1 MPNIR
6 RLDPTA
12 SPLDY
17 FGSELRR
24 YRESAGLSQ
33 KELGDCIFCTNSLV
47 GQIETAHKVPTREF
61 AERADAALMT
71 DGSFSRLV
79 GLVLRSQLPAWFQQ
93 FAELEARAEY
103 ISTYQCQLVYGLLQT
118 ESYAAALLR
127 VDHPDKV
134 EEMVEARMDRQRVLK
149 REQQPAV
156 WVILDESVLLQVVGS
171 RKVMREQLAH
181 LLSFRD
187 NPWMHIQVLPFD
199 TGAHTGM
206 MGSFTLLRFG
216 DDPDIHYSESYDQ
229 GHMTANPEVIR
240 ERSVGYARL
249 QGAALSTEASA
260 DLIARVME
268 ERYGD
273 QPAAD
278 DSGVA

>member
-33 KELGDCIFCTNSLV
+33 KELGDCIFCTGSLV

-71 DGSFSRLV
+71 DGCFSRLV

-118 ESYAAALLR
+118 EAYAAALLR
-127 VDHPDKV
+127 VDNPDKV
-134 EEMVEARMDRQRVLK
+134 EEMVAARMERQRVLK

-156 WVILDESVLLQVVGS
+156 WVILDESALLQVVGS
-171 RKVMREQLAH
+171 RRVMREQLAH
-181 LLSFRD
+181 LSSFRD
-187 NPWMHIQVLPFD
+187 NPWVHIQVLPFD

-229 GHMTANPEVIR
+229 GHMTANPDVIR

-273 QPAAD
+273 QPAAE

>member
-1 MPNIR
+1 MARIR
-6 RLDPTA
+6 TLDPTA

-33 KELGDCIFCTNSLV
+33 QELGDCIFCTGSLV

-61 AERADAALMT
+61 AERADAALLT
-71 DGSFSRLV
+71 DGCFSRLV
-79 GLVLRSQLPAWFQQ
+79 GLVLRTQLPTWFQPY
-93 FAELEARAEY
+93 AEMEAKATY

-118 ESYAAALLR
+118 REYAEALLSF
-127 VDHPDKV
+127 DHADKA
-134 EEMVEARMDRQRVLK
+134 EEMVAARMDRQRILR
-149 REQQPAV
+149 REQPPAV
-156 WVILDESVLLQVVGS
+156 WVILDESVLLRTVGS
-171 RKVMREQLAH
+171 RQVMREQLAH

-187 NPWMHIQVLPFD
+187 DPWVHIQVLPLD
-199 TGAHTGM
+199 VGPHAGM
-206 MGSFTLLRFG
+206 MGSFTLLRFD
-216 DDPDIHYSESYDQ
+216 DDPDVHYSESYDQ
-229 GHMTANPEVIR
+229 GHMTANPQVIR

-249 QGAALSTEASA
+249 QAAALSTSDSA

-273 QPAAD
+273 QPAAEG
-278 DSGVA
+278 SGLA

>member
-33 KELGDCIFCTNSLV
+33 KELGDCIFCTGSLV

-71 DGSFSRLV
+71 GGCFSRLV
-79 GLVLRSQLPAWFQQ
+79 GLVLRSQLPTWFQAY
-93 FAELEARAEY
+93 AEMEGNASY

-118 ESYAAALLR
+118 EAYAAALLR

-134 EEMVEARMDRQRVLK
+134 EDMVAARMDRQRVLK
-149 REQQPAV
+149 KEQQPAV
-156 WVILDESVLLQVVGS
+156 WVILDESVLLQRVGS
-171 RKVMREQLAH
+171 RRVMREQLAH

-187 NPWMHIQVLPFD
+187 DPWVHLQVLPFD
-199 TGAHTGM
+199 VGAHTGM
-206 MGSFTLLRFG
+206 MGSFTLLRF
-216 DDPDIHYSESYDQ
+216 DSDPDIHYSESYDQ

-249 QGAALSTEASA
+249 QGAALSPEESAS
-260 DLIARVME
+260 LIARVME

-273 QPAAD
+273 EPAD
-278 DSGVA
+278 DSCLA

>member
-6 RLDPTA
+6 KLDPTA

-24 YRESAGLSQ
+24 YRESAGMSQ
-33 KELGDCIFCTNSLV
+33 GDLGDCIFCTGSLV

-61 AERADAALMT
+61 AERADAALLT
-71 DGSFSRLV
+71 DGCFSRLV
-79 GLVLRSQLPAWFQQ
+79 GLVLRTQLPTWFQP
-93 FAELEARAEY
+93 FADMEAKATY
-103 ISTYQCQLVYGLLQT
+103 ISTYQCQLIYGLLQT
-118 ESYAAALLR
+118 REYAEALLSF
-127 VDHPDKV
+127 DHPDKV
-134 EEMVEARMDRQRVLK
+134 EEMVAARMDRQRVLK
-149 REQQPAV
+149 REQPPAV
-156 WVILDESVLLQVVGS
+156 WVILDESALLQTVGS
-171 RKVMREQLAH
+171 RLVMRKQLAH

-187 NPWMHIQVLPFD
+187 DPWVHIQVLPFD
-199 TGAHTGM
+199 VGPHAGM
-206 MGSFTLLRFG
+206 MGSFTLLRFD

-229 GHMTANPEVIR
+229 GHMTANPQVIR

-249 QGAALSTEASA
+249 QAAALSPRDSA

-273 QPAAD
+273 RPAAEG
-278 DSGVA
+278 SSVA